1 MVVFDDV
8 FFFFFWFQYLEEDPR
23 TNRIDDSLQLFT
35 AICSNKLLKKTHL
48 VLLLNKVSF
57 SFFSF
62 FFWEPFYWDE
72 ITSFLGTDH
81 PIPSWSLSLIWEGGD
96 GGVISVSYGIRN
108 TGWLCFW
115 NWNWNFDLNVLTL
128 IWPLIWFLF
137 LSFFRQICWDR
148 NSMQGLRSGNSTYFL
163 FFLC

>member
-1 MVVFDDV
+1 MMFFYSSFD
-8 FFFFFWFQYLEEDPR
+8 FSTW
-23 TNRIDDSLQLFT
+23 
-35 AICSNKLLKKTHL
+35 KKTRVRTGL
-48 VLLLNKVSF
+48 MILCNCLRRYVRISCWRRRIWFCCWIKWVFL
-57 SFFSF
+57 SF
-62 FFWEPFYWDE
+62 FFLVEVTPC
-72 ITSFLGTDH
+72 GDH
-81 PIPSWSLSLIWEGGD
+81 PIPSWSLSLIWGGGD
-96 GGVISVSYGIRN
+96 DGVISVSYGIRN

-148 NSMQGLRSGNSTYFL
+148 NSMQGLKSGNSTYFV